1 MASAGDSTE
10 HIDLQLVALIRELEG
25 IDELDPNAVAF
36 LSSKIQKIRKSVDT
50 QFQVSNAKAMA
61 STTEKKKLEKPSNLS
76 LAEQKRKQYFF

>member
-25 IDELDPNAVAF
+25 IEELDPNAVAF
-36 LSSKIQKIRKSVDT
+36 LCSKIQTIRKSVVT
-50 QFQVSNAKAMA
+50 QFQVNSKAVA
-61 STTEKKKLEKPSNLS
+61 SAAEKKKLEKPSNLS

>member
-25 IDELDPNAVAF
+25 IEELDPNAVAF
-36 LSSKIQKIRKSVDT
+36 LSSKIQKIRKSVET
-50 QFQVSNAKAMA
+50 QFQVKAMA